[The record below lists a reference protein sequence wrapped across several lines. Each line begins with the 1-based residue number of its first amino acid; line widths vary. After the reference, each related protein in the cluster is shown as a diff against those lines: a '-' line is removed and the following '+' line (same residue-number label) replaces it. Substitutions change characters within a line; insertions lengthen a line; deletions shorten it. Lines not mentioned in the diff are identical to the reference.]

1 MGCLAAAPGEGMTRL
16 YFAAKAPLPGQ
27 AKTRLGATIGPAP
40 AADLYRAFLV
50 DLRTRFARAP
60 FEVAWYAAPGSWP
73 AISAIAGGA
82 FVREQRGEGWAE
94 RQANLFRE
102 TGTAGEGAVVLAA
115 TDSPQLTP
123 DRVAQAFTALE
134 RHDLVLGPTPDGGYY
149 LVGMNRFEDV
159 LSGVVMS
166 TTCVLG
172 EVLLRA
178 SSRQLRVALLETE
191 FDVDTAEDLEWLEA
205 EVGRRDDLA
214 ATAAALARLAPAV
227 PA

>member
-1 MGCLAAAPGEGMTRL
+1 MGCLAAVPGEGMTRL

-27 AKTRLGATIGPAP
+27 AKTRLGASIGPAP
-40 AADLYRAFLV
+40 AADLYRAFLI
-50 DLRTRFARAP
+50 DLRKRFAKAP

-73 AISAIAGGA
+73 AISPIVGRA

-102 TGTAGEGAVVLAA
+102 TAAAGEGPVVLAA

-123 DRVAQAFTALE
+123 ERVAEAFAALK

-159 LSGVVMS
+159 FSGVAMS
-166 TTCVLG
+166 TASVLKDM
-172 EVLLRA
+172 LTSAR
-178 SSRQLRVALLETE
+178 SRQLRVALLETE
-191 FDVDTAEDLEWLEA
+191 FDVDMAEDLELLEA
-205 EVGRRDDLA
+205 EVGRRDDLVA
-214 ATAAALARLAPAV
+214 SATALARLAPAV

>member
-1 MGCLAAAPGEGMTRL
+1 MGRLAAGPGQAMTRL

-27 AKTRLGATIGPAP
+27 AKTRLGATIGPAR

-50 DLRTRFARAP
+50 DLCARFEEAP

-73 AISAIAGGA
+73 AISAIAGAA
-82 FVREQRGEGWAE
+82 FQREQRGEGWAE

-102 TGTAGEGAVVLAA
+102 AGSAGEGAVVLAA

-134 RHDLVLGPTPDGGYY
+134 RNDLVLGPTRDGGYY
-149 LVGMNRFEDV
+149 LVGMNQFEDV
-159 LSGVVMS
+159 LSGVSMS
-166 TTCVLG
+166 TACVLE
-172 EVLLRA
+172 EVLRQA
-178 SSRQLRVALLETE
+178 AARQLRVALLAVE
-191 FDVDTAEDLEWLEA
+191 FDVDTAADLELLEA
-205 EVGRRDDLA
+205 EVGRRDDLP
-214 ATAAALARLAPAV
+214 ATAAALSRLV

>member
-1 MGCLAAAPGEGMTRL
+1 M
-16 YFAAKAPLPGQ
+16 
-27 AKTRLGATIGPAP
+27 
-40 AADLYRAFLV
+40 
-50 DLRTRFARAP
+50 
-60 FEVAWYAAPGSWP
+60 
-73 AISAIAGGA
+73 
-82 FVREQRGEGWAE
+82 REQLGEGWGE
-94 RQANLFRE
+94 RQAHLFRE
-102 TGTAGEGAVVLAA
+102 TETAGEGAVVLAA

-123 DRVAQAFTALE
+123 DRVAQAFAALE

-149 LVGMNRFEDV
+149 LVGMNRYEDV

-166 TTCVLG
+166 TAGVLE

-178 SSRQLRVALLETE
+178 SSRRLRVAHLETE
-191 FDVDTAEDLEWLEA
+191 FDVDTAEDLELLEA